1 MAYGPLQINL
11 RYSTINSQFMYSDN
25 LVKCDYNSLHQKY
38 KHFNSPHNLGVPQT
52 NLRNQTSLFDR
63 ALVIVEYHASL
74 ILKAK
79 IIQMRQI
86 SN

>member
-25 LVKCDYNSLHQKY
+25 LVKCDYKSLHQKY
-38 KHFNSPHNLGVPQT
+38 KDFNSPHNLGAQA
-52 NLRNQTSLFDR
+52 NLRNQSSPFVR
-63 ALVIVEYHASL
+63 ALVIVACHASL

-79 IIQMRQI
+79 NETNFKLNI
-86 SN
+86 